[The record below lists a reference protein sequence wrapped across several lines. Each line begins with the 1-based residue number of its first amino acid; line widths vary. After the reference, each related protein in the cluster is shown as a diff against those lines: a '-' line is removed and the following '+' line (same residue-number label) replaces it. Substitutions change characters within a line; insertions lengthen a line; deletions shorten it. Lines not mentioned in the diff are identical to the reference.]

1 MNINS
6 WLFLTRFVNS
16 LTIIESIS
24 TIMNNCAVIH
34 TLAGNPLEF
43 FGLVYYTF
51 QNFHGVKA
59 YNTLK
64 KLYQILHITDVLV
77 FFCCCF
83 FYSIFLISFFY
94 VLLFWFFFIFLF
106 WSINFHFFLKDNMLG
121 FQTKWYN
128 SSFVVFLTLGREI
141 FFSNEWLYLASLHH
155 IDKLY

>member
-77 FFCCCF
+77 FLFCCF

-94 VLLFWFFFIFLF
+94 VLLFWFFLIFLF

>member
-1 MNINS
+1 MSLWVIAWYDNQFNMNINS

-43 FGLVYYTF
+43 FGLVCYTF

-64 KLYQILHITDVLV
+64 KLYQILYITDVLV
-77 FFCCCF
+77 F
-83 FYSIFLISFFY
+83 
-94 VLLFWFFFIFLF
+94 LFFLF
-106 WSINFHFFLKDNMLG
+106 LFNFFNFLFLC
-121 FQTKWYN
+121 FII
-128 SSFVVFLTLGREI
+128 VVFLFFVFDLSTSI
-141 FFSNEWLYLASLHH
+141 FFLRKICWVFKQNDIIQVLWCF
-155 IDKLY
+155 

>member
-1 MNINS
+1 MSLWVIAWYDNQFNMNINS

-43 FGLVYYTF
+43 FGLVCYTF

-64 KLYQILHITDVLV
+64 KLYQILHITMFLC
-77 FFCCCF
+77 FC
-83 FYSIFLISFFY
+83 
-94 VLLFWFFFIFLF
+94 
-106 WSINFHFFLKDNMLG
+106 
-121 FQTKWYN
+121 
-128 SSFVVFLTLGREI
+128 FVVFLFNFFNFLFLCFIILVFFKFFYFDLSTSI
-141 FFSNEWLYLASLHH
+141 FFLRIICWVFKQNDIIQVLWCF
-155 IDKLY
+155 